1 MKLKA
6 FTLALFAAGLLTG
19 LTMIAPATGADPP
32 TTTSGTTTSG
42 TTTVATTTTT
52 PHTTTT
58 TTTTTPTTTTAAPS
72 TTTTTPNYTNATDP
86 ISALSSTS
94 ITVGP
99 LTCSIGSSSPGT
111 GDFRVGVRVRIYCSN
126 GALIYIKA
134 DTPAATTTTTAT
146 PTTTTMTTPTTTTT
160 TSTNYTSAT
169 DAITA
174 LSSASITVGQLTCS
188 IGSSSPHTGDFKVGD
203 RARIYCAS
211 GVLAH
216 LIRPDAPTTTTT
228 ATTTTTT
235 APTSDH
241 QEHHDDVTTTRL
253 GTISALNT
261 ASITVD
267 GLTCT
272 IGSSSPSLSAFRL
285 GDQVGIGCTNGALVK
300 IGTPQI
306 DDGGFKVVVQLG
318 SIVALGTGSITVGSL
333 TCSLATSSPNV
344 ASYKVGDRVGVGCAG
359 GILFMIGTL
368 PSTDSVSKTDIRHAL
383 VDRFR
388 GCIKHG
394 SERCTVNGILHR
406 LAHK

>member
-1 MKLKA
+1 MKIKA
-6 FTLALFAAGLLTG
+6 LTLALFAAGLLTG
-19 LTMIAPATGADPP
+19 LTLIAPATGADPP

-42 TTTVATTTTT
+42 TTTSAATTTTT
-52 PHTTTT
+52 AH
-58 TTTTTPTTTTAAPS
+58 TTTPTTTTTPAA
-72 TTTTTPNYTNATDP
+72 TTTAPNYTYATDP
-86 ISALSSTS
+86 ISALGSTS

-111 GDFRVGVRVRIYCSN
+111 GDFKVGVRVRIYCSN
-126 GALIYIKA
+126 GVLISIKA
-134 DTPAATTTTTAT
+134 DTPATTTTTT
-146 PTTTTMTTPTTTTT
+146 SQPPTTTTT
-160 TSTNYTSAT
+160 TPTNYTSAT
-169 DAITA
+169 DGITA
-174 LSSASITVGQLTCS
+174 LSSTSITVGQLTCA
-188 IGSSSPHTGDFKVGD
+188 IGISSPHTGDFKVGD

-211 GVLAH
+211 GVLAY
-216 LIRPDAPTTTTT
+216 LIRPEAP

-235 APTSDH
+235 TNTTAPIAPIAPTTD
-241 QEHHDDVTTTRL
+241 HHDDVTTTRL

-300 IGTPQI
+300 IGAPQV

-318 SIVALGTGSITVGSL
+318 SIVALGTGSITVGNL
-333 TCSLATSSPNV
+333 TCSLATSSPSV
-344 ASYKVGDRVGVGCAG
+344 ASYEVGDRVGVGCAG

-368 PSTDSVSKTDIRHAL
+368 PRTDSVSKTEVKHAL
-383 VDRFR
+383 VERFK

-394 SERCTVNGILHR
+394 SEKCTVNGILHR